1 VKIGTPGTIIYTP
14 VLLAQL
20 DDGRLFIEVNP
31 DIDGLDPDPLED
43 LRALAASSDIGNV
56 IDWPRVKDAL
66 ERKDGLA
73 REVTIRRVLTA
84 APAGWM
90 PRRIPLRASKAT
102 FLER

>member
-1 VKIGTPGTIIYTP
+1 VKIGTPGTIIYAP

-20 DDGRLFIEVNP
+20 NDGRLFVEVNS

-43 LRALAASSDIGNV
+43 LRALAASSDIGNL

-73 REVTIRRVLTA
+73 REVGLNLA
-84 APAGWM
+84 KGDFPA
-90 PRRIPLRASKAT
+90 K
-102 FLER
+102 